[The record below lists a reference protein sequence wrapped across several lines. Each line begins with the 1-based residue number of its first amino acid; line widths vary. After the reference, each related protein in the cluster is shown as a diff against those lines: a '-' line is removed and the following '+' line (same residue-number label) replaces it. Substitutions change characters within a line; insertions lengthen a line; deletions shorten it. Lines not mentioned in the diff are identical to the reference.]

1 MCKIQPVLKEPN
13 SLEMERRQL
22 YGHRCGVQTYE
33 KHSGC
38 SDGREDRAARGWE
51 RPESPRVSGR
61 PWEEGVQRARLPC
74 LPLFQASPPSAQGT
88 CAGGAGRLPTLQTP
102 GLLTPL
108 PTAQPPPGLVSNQVI
123 PRRSFTLFSV
133 SERMRSC

>member
-13 SLEMERRQL
+13 SLETERRQV
-22 YGHRCGVQTYE
+22 YGHRCGVQTFE
-33 KHSGC
+33 TLRMP
-38 SDGREDRAARGWE
+38 SDGREDSAARGWGQ
-51 RPESPRVSGR
+51 PESPRVSGR
-61 PWEEGVQRARLPC
+61 PWEEGVQWARLPC
-74 LPLFQASPPSAQGT
+74 PPLFQAGPPAAQGT

-102 GLLTPL
+102 GFLTPL
-108 PTAQPPPGLVSNQVI
+108 PTAQPPPGLVSNRVI